1 VAVALVYL
9 QHIGAIA
16 NIGHN
21 GHSAE
26 AGDKFAKKFDSLA
39 SSVGRLLRQA
49 RNIAA
54 RSREVRDETSI
65 AGAKTI
71 GMADVVCF
79 AAPAAPPDV
88 TITSTFRRTNSPAI
102 SAKRSL
108 RPSAQR
114 YSIVTVRPCR
124 LIDRRV

>member
-1 VAVALVYL
+1 VPLVYL
-9 QHIGAIA
+9 QHVGAIA

-54 RSREVRDETSI
+54 RSREVRDETS
-65 AGAKTI
+65 
-71 GMADVVCF
+71 
-79 AAPAAPPDV
+79 
-88 TITSTFRRTNSPAI
+88 TNW
-102 SAKRSL
+102 
-108 RPSAQR
+108 
-114 YSIVTVRPCR
+114 IVRWRENDRDGRCR
-124 LIDRRV
+124 LLCRVGRSS